1 MILHETTSGVD
12 SARESTMHARGF
24 TESEIPCARVVP
36 IDVDTARGPEFLRYR
51 YTGAFPSLTEMAVVR
66 NRLIAL
72 GMLTA
77 ETIALMDVRELTQV
91 ADDDFLAKTVAAALE
106 KGGWPLRRAYL
117 IDPSRHQH
125 MIEQFQ
131 DLAMRTV
138 RTAAFTDENEALAW
152 LFER

>member
-1 MILHETTSGVD
+1 M
-12 SARESTMHARGF
+12 
-24 TESEIPCARVVP
+24 P
-36 IDVDTARGPEFLRYR
+36 IDVDTSRAPEFLRYR
-51 YTGAFPSLTEMAVVR
+51 YSGAFPSLTDMALVR

-77 ETIALMDVRELTQV
+77 DTIALMDVRDLTQV

-106 KGGWPLRRAYL
+106 KGGWPRRRAYL
-117 IDPSRHQH
+117 INPARHQH

-138 RTAAFTDENEALAW
+138 TTAAFTDEKDALDW